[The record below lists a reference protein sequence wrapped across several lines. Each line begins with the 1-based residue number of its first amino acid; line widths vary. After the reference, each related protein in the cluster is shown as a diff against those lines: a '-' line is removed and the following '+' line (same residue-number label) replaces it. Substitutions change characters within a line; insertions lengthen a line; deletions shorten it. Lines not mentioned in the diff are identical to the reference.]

1 MKISIASFKPFN
13 RAAVMA
19 AAEHDQFREQ
29 RIGVPS
35 RMITLTLGVRPFSWQ
50 GRF

>member
-1 MKISIASFKPFN
+1 LAKINSLA
-13 RAAVMA
+13 
-19 AAEHDQFREQ
+19 
-29 RIGVPS
+29 VPS